1 MSVDDRLRSA
11 LAENAAS
18 YDPEVERRLGAVRFQ
33 QRRRRKVQW
42 GTALTLAAASVAVV
56 IMLLGGAGDSP
67 QPVQPVQTPS
77 ASATPQR
84 ALLTGEYAG
93 RVEGT
98 GALAGRWVLRLDPVG
113 TLGVT
118 PPSTYD
124 GVLSGVLF
132 QATDE
137 FSTNL
142 FQEDT
147 CSGEGLGRYA
157 WQRSGRT
164 LTFTVRDD
172 ACAPRVRLLAG
183 VRWHQVG

>member
-11 LAENAAS
+11 FAENAAT
-18 YDPEVERRLGAVRFQ
+18 YDPAVERQLGAVRTRHW
-33 QRRRRKVQW
+33 RRRQVRW
-42 GTALTLAAASVAVV
+42 GTALTLAAASLAVAIVLV
-56 IMLLGGAGDSP
+56 GGAGDRP
-67 QPVQPVQTPS
+67 PPVPPVQTPS
-77 ASATPQR
+77 ASAPQR

-93 RVEGT
+93 RVDGA
-98 GALAGRWVLRLDPVG
+98 GALAGRWVLRFDPEG
-113 TLGVT
+113 TLQVVA
-118 PPSTYD
+118 PAAYN

-132 QATDE
+132 RAADD

-172 ACAPRVRLLAG
+172 ACGPRVRLLAG
-183 VRWHQVG
+183 VDWRKLG